1 MISPA
6 RDRLKLVVALC
17 LLLVLAMVGWQLHT
31 ADSAR
36 AALPSGPGPLP
47 GGSGVI
53 VGQDYHHDTSP
64 ALRDI
69 PISPVPSSVR
79 HEAPENPRLIISGRK
94 DVLDTVVQHTLSP
107 LAMPAPV
114 LNFDGIAYPGVSC
127 NCHPPDTDGEVGATQ
142 YVQMVNEGYQVFNK
156 STGASVL
163 GPNSIVSV
171 WSGFGGACETGGF
184 GDPVVLY
191 DQLANRWVI
200 TEFASPTGGTPI
212 TDECVAVST
221 TSDATGSYNRYG
233 FHLGSNFFDYPHLS
247 VWPDAYY
254 MSMNV
259 FDSAGS
265 TFLGPQPFAFNRSAM
280 LAGTSATFVSPTA
293 PLGGTAN
300 PFLPADLDG
309 ANLPAAGAP
318 ESFVAW
324 PGGGQ
329 YTTYHFH
336 VDFTT
341 PANSTWTTFASPAA
355 AGFTAACTAGR
366 ACVPESGGEGLDGI
380 GDRLMFRL
388 AYRKFADGHEA
399 VVGNYTVSS
408 GGVTGVRW
416 FELRNVT
423 SGPET
428 VFQESTY
435 QPDSNWRW
443 MGSAA
448 MDASGDLALGYST
461 SSSTTHPGIRI
472 AGRLAGDP
480 LGQLTQ
486 GESTLITGG
495 GSQNGGGN
503 RWGDYSDMTVDPVDD
518 CTFWYTQ
525 EYYAATGA
533 NWHTRIGNFKFPSC
547 GGTPPTATNTPVP
560 PPTNTPVP
568 PPTNTPVPGATN
580 TPVPPTNTPVPPT
593 NTPTQV
599 TGSGI
604 VNGGFETGSLAPWV
618 VQDTNPAP
626 VVSTAQKHAGAY
638 SVLVGAA
645 S

>member
-1 MISPA
+1 MHRRHWFYGLA
-6 RDRLKLVVALC
+6 A
-17 LLLVLAMVGWQLHT
+17 LLLAVIGIGGASQASFARQLN
-31 ADSAR
+31 S
-36 AALPSGPGPLP
+36 LSSPPGPAAPGP
-47 GGSGVI
+47 GGSPQMV
-53 VGQDYHHDTSP
+53 VGHSYHNDTSP
-64 ALRDI
+64 PLRDMPPL
-69 PISPVPSSVR
+69 PIQPHAEPAGV
-79 HEAPENPRLIISGRK
+79 HENPPIRISGRK
-94 DVLDTVVQHTLSP
+94 DVVDTVVQRALGP
-107 LAMPAPV
+107 LAMPPTII
-114 LNFDGIAYPGVSC
+114 NRDGIPYPGVAC
-127 NCHPPDTDGEVGATQ
+127 NCMPPDTDGEVGATQ

-156 STGASVL
+156 TTGASQL
-163 GPNSIVSV
+163 GPNSIVSL
-171 WSGFGGACETGGF
+171 WAGFGGACQTGGF

-428 VFQESTY
+428 V
-435 QPDSNWRW
+435 
-443 MGSAA
+443 
-448 MDASGDLALGYST
+448 L
-461 SSSTTHPGIRI
+461 
-472 AGRLAGDP
+472 
-480 LGQLTQ
+480 
-486 GESTLITGG
+486 
-495 GSQNGGGN
+495 
-503 RWGDYSDMTVDPVDD
+503 
-518 CTFWYTQ
+518 
-525 EYYAATGA
+525 
-533 NWHTRIGNFKFPSC
+533 
-547 GGTPPTATNTPVP
+547 
-560 PPTNTPVP
+560 
-568 PPTNTPVPGATN
+568 
-580 TPVPPTNTPVPPT
+580 
-593 NTPTQV
+593 
-599 TGSGI
+599 
-604 VNGGFETGSLAPWV
+604 
-618 VQDTNPAP
+618 
-626 VVSTAQKHAGAY
+626 
-638 SVLVGAA
+638 
-645 S
+645 